1 LKPTARPGSFEDLD
15 LRVGRIVAVEI
26 AATRKP
32 TYRISVDLGPEI
44 GVKQS
49 CGAFRNYS
57 PEGLVGRLV
66 IAAVNLGPK
75 QMGPETS
82 EVLVLGV
89 TNPQGET
96 IYLTTESAVPP
107 GAPIF

>member
-1 LKPTARPGSFEDLD
+1 
-15 LRVGRIVAVEI
+15 VAVEI

-32 TYRISVDLGPEI
+32 TYRISVDFGPEF

-49 CGAFRNYS
+49 CGAFRNYPPDS
-57 PEGLVGRLV
+57 LVGRLV

-89 TNPQGET
+89 TNSQGET
-96 IYLTTESAVPP
+96 IYLTPESAVPP